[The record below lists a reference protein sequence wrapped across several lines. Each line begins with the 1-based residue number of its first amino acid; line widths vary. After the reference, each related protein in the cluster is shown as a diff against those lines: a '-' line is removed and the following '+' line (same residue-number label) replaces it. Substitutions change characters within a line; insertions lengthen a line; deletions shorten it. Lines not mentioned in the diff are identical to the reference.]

1 MLLQGRQEKRTRNG
15 AGNGLRRL
23 GMKGREAVR
32 EKRRAARRQGYRAT
46 KSESRDEATT
56 RTVTR

>member
-1 MLLQGRQEKRTRNG
+1 
-15 AGNGLRRL
+15 
-23 GMKGREAVR
+23 MKGREAVR